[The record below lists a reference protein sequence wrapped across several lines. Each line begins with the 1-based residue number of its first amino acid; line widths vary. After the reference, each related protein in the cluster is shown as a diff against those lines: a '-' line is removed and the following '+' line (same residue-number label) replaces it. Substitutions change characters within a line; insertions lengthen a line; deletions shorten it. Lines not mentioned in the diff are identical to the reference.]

1 MTTFLDKLDAA
12 ARRNRSLL
20 CVGLDPWPP
29 LMPKE
34 GIASFSQ
41 AIVEATA
48 DLVCAFKPNIAF
60 YEAQGSAGLVALE
73 QTLATIPD
81 DVPVILDAKRGDI
94 GNTAIAYAQAVFET
108 WGADAVTVSPYLG
121 RDSVEPFLA
130 YEGKGVFVLCR
141 TSNPGGSDLQALQVT
156 ADGQSAPLYEQVA
169 RLAERW
175 NDHGNVGL
183 VVGATVPG
191 ELARVRELCPHMPI
205 LVPGVG
211 AQGGDLEASVRLGTD
226 ASGRRAVISVSRQVL
241 YASGGSDYA
250 QAARQA
256 AQALREQIN
265 AVLAALGWGW

>member
-34 GIASFSQ
+34 DIAAFGQ
-41 AIVEATA
+41 AIVESTA

-60 YEAQGSAGLVALE
+60 YEAQGSGGLVALE
-73 QTLATIPD
+73 QTLAAIPD

-94 GNTAIAYAQAVFET
+94 GNTAAAYAQAVFET
-108 WGADAVTVSPYLG
+108 WRADAVTVSPYLG
-121 RDSVEPFLA
+121 RDSLEPFLA

-141 TSNPGGSDLQALQVT
+141 TSNPGGSDLQSLQV
-156 ADGQSAPLYEQVA
+156 AGDGLPAPLYEQVA
-169 RLAERW
+169 RLAQRW

-183 VVGATVPG
+183 VVGATVPD

-211 AQGGDLEASVRLGTD
+211 AQGGDLETSVRLGTD
-226 ASGRRAVISVSRQVL
+226 ASGRRAVINVSRQVL
-241 YASGGSDYA
+241 YASKGGDYA

-265 AVLAALGWGW
+265 SVLDASAWGW